1 MEGLMSPK
9 PFEQPFLIDEP
20 KRFRVFD
27 HGEWVGTYETAAE
40 VWVLIKDWEIG
51 RDRVYDSDRISTRED
66 IETEASGK

>member
-1 MEGLMSPK
+1 MSPK

-40 VWVLIKDWEIG
+40 VWAVIQGWEIG
-51 RDRVYDSDRISTRED
+51 RDRVYDSDDITTREN
-66 IETEASGK
+66 IEKETLGK